1 MLAAGAFK
9 SNRAVLTKVKKG
21 EKKIRS
27 FKKGKK
33 SNYKS
38 YSATATWPRVKSIKK
53 KFFYQHT
60 TSFPPNFQSSWWAV
74 GFERN
79 AFDKKGLP
87 ASVRLLKAT
96 IAI

>member
-1 MLAAGAFK
+1 MAESEVNQK
-9 SNRAVLTKVKKG
+9 EV
-21 EKKIRS
+21 
-27 FKKGKK
+27 
-33 SNYKS
+33 
-38 YSATATWPRVKSIKK
+38 
-53 KFFYQHT
+53 FFYQHT